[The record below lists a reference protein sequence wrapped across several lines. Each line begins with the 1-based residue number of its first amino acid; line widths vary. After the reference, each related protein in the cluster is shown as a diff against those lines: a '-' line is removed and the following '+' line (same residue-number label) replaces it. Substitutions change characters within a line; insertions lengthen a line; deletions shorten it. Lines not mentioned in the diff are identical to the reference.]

1 MNITRHDNTKEVFCP
16 SVTIKCCLNKNN
28 PALDINALA
37 LDISGKKQ
45 VGRSEIFMCENC
57 NNIQSFMKLSDK

>member
-1 MNITRHDNTKEVFCP
+1 MF
-16 SVTIKCCLNKNN
+16 SLNKNN

-45 VGRSEIFMCENC
+45 GSNNSVEAYEND
-57 NNIQSFMKLSDK
+57 NTTEDQSWRKGKKKLKKYKF

>member
-1 MNITRHDNTKEVFCP
+1 MF
-16 SVTIKCCLNKNN
+16 SLNKNN